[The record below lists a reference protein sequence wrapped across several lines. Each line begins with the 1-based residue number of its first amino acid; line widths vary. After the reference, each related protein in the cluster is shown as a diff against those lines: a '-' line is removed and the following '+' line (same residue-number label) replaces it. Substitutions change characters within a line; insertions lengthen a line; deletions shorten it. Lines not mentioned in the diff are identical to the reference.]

1 MMHVRGLD
9 HVSLRIRD
17 LDRSRAFY
25 EELVGLAPAP
35 RPDLGFPGVWYQV
48 GASQLHLLAAE
59 THMEPID
66 PTGPHFAVE
75 VPDVS
80 EVRQGLEARG
90 IPYLAFGSAQLWI
103 RDPDGNVVEVIQSG
117 APR

>member
-1 MMHVRGLD
+1 MMDVRGLN
-9 HVSLRIRD
+9 HVSLRIRV
-17 LDRSRAFY
+17 LARSRKFY

-35 RPDLGFPGVWYQV
+35 RPDLGFPGVWYTV

-59 THMEPID
+59 SDMEPID

-75 VPDVS
+75 VPNVEDV
-80 EVRQGLEARG
+80 RRGLEALG
-90 IPYLAFGSAQLWI
+90 VQYLQFGSTQLWI
-103 RDPDGNVVEVIQSG
+103 RDPDGNVVEVIQAD

>member
-1 MMHVRGLD
+1 MMDVRALN

-17 LDRSRAFY
+17 LDRSRKFY

-48 GASQLHLLAAE
+48 GSSQLHLLAGE

-75 VPDVS
+75 VPDV
-80 EVRQGLEARG
+80 EAVRRELDVRG
-90 IPYLAFGSAQLWI
+90 VPYLAFGATQLWI
-103 RDPDGNVVEVIQSG
+103 RDPDGNVVEVIQTG

>member
-1 MMHVRGLD
+1 MMRVRGLN

-25 EELVGLAPAP
+25 EDLVGLTQAP
-35 RPDLGFPGVWYQV
+35 RPDLGFPGVWYQI
-48 GASQLHLLAAE
+48 GPSQLHLLAGE
-59 THMEPID
+59 TRMEPID

-75 VPDVS
+75 VPSVE

-90 IPYLAFGSAQLWI
+90 IPYLAFGATQLWI
-103 RDPDGNVVEVIQSG
+103 RDPDGNVVEVIQSD